1 MYMQINHIRSS
12 FLDYFKSNEHTV
24 VHSSPLVPNND
35 PTLMFT
41 NSGMV
46 QFKNVF
52 TGLENRG
59 YQRAVTSQK
68 CLRAGGKHNDLENVG
83 YTLRHHT
90 FFEMLGNFSF
100 GDYFKDEAIEYAWNY
115 ITSELGIN
123 KDKLYVTIYHD
134 DEQAYSAWKKI
145 TNFTDDKIIRI
156 STNDNFW
163 SMGETGPC
171 GPCSEIFYDHGE
183 NYQGN
188 PPSEADETHDRFVE
202 IWNLVFMQY
211 EQVDEKTRLNLPKPS
226 IDTGMGIERIAAVMQ
241 GTNDNYEID
250 LFKKLIG
257 HSIDITK
264 KNEKELISSHRVIA
278 DHLRS
283 SSFLI
288 ADGILPSNEGR
299 GYVLRRI
306 MRRAMRHIQLLD
318 YSDTMLSDLFTTLSN
333 EMSSAYP
340 ELRRAEN
347 LIKETLKYE
356 EIKFKDLLLRG
367 MKQLEEELKSHQG
380 SQTFPGSKAF
390 KLYDTYGFPLD
401 LTQDILRSKN
411 IEVDI
416 RGFNQSLEDQK
427 SRARSSWSGSGDKST
442 EKIWF
447 NLSNKIN
454 KTEFIG
460 YENNVSQAEVLSII
474 SNSVEVDQI
483 SKNQQGCIILNQ
495 SVFYAESG
503 GQIGDVGNIRC
514 GESNFKVTDTQKKEN
529 LIIHYG
535 MVSDGVFKIADVVE
549 LEIDINRRSSC
560 RSYHSATHILHQAL
574 RDTLGDHVTQ
584 KGSLVSY
591 DRLRFDFSHHKGLSE
606 DEIKNIEGIVNN
618 IINSNLNVETKLMK
632 SEDAINLGA
641 LALFGEKYDDE
652 VRVLSI
658 GANNSA
664 SYSLELCGGTHV
676 EKTSEIGNFKIISES
691 SAASGIRR
699 IEALRGNDLISYNET
714 KSKQIENDLEKN
726 KIIEDTKKIN
736 LEIIQKLSQSIQERI
751 KDGETL
757 IVETCNNLK
766 PKDLRSVVD
775 QCKSQFLKDGV
786 IVVGVINDEKI
797 SFLVGVTNE
806 LSNNL
811 SASEIAL
818 YAAKI
823 TNGRGG
829 GGRKDFAQ
837 SGGTYSEE
845 INIKET
851 LQKFLKENV
860 SS

>member
-1 MYMQINHIRSS
+1 MHMQINDIRSS

-52 TGLENRG
+52 TGLENRE
-59 YQRAVTSQK
+59 YQRATTSQK

-100 GDYFKDEAIEYAWNY
+100 GDYFKEEAIEYAWNY
-115 ITSELGIN
+115 ITGELGIN

-134 DEQAYSAWKKI
+134 DEQAFSAWKKI
-145 TNFTDDKIIRI
+145 TGFGDDKIIRI

-183 NYQGN
+183 NYHGN
-188 PPSEADETHDRFVE
+188 LPSEADETHDRFVE

-211 EQVDEKTRLNLPKPS
+211 EQVNENSRLSLPKPS
-226 IDTGMGIERIAAVMQ
+226 IDTGMGIERISAVMQ

-250 LFKKLIG
+250 LFKRLID

-264 KNEKELISSHRVIA
+264 KNEKELISSHRVIV

-288 ADGILPSNEGR
+288 ADGVLPSNEGR

-347 LIKETLKYE
+347 LIRETLKYE

-367 MKQLEEELKSHQG
+367 MKQLEEELKPHQDG
-380 SQTFPGSKAF
+380 QIFPGSKAF
-390 KLYDTYGFPLD
+390 RLYDTYGFPLD
-401 LTQDILRSKN
+401 LTQDILKSKN

-416 RGFNQSLEDQK
+416 KAFEQSLEDQK

-447 NLSNKIN
+447 NLSNKLN

-460 YENNVSQAEVLSII
+460 YENNISQAEVLSII
-474 SNSVEVDQI
+474 SNNVEVDQI
-483 SKNQQGCIILNQ
+483 SKDQKGCIILNQ
-495 SVFYAESG
+495 SVFYSESG
-503 GQIGDVGNIRC
+503 GQIGDAGNIRC

-535 MVSDGVFKIADVVE
+535 IVIDGVFKVADVVE
-549 LEIDINRRSSC
+549 LEIDVKRRSSC

-584 KGSLVSY
+584 KGSLVSF
-591 DRLRFDFSHHKGLSE
+591 DRLRFDFSHHKSLSE
-606 DEIKNIEGIVNN
+606 GEIKNIEGIVSH
-618 IINSNLNVETKLMK
+618 IINSNFNVETKLMK
-632 SEDAINLGA
+632 SEDAMNSGA

-658 GANNSA
+658 SDNNLE
-664 SYSLELCGGTHV
+664 SYSVELCGGTHV

-699 IEALRGNDLISYNET
+699 IEALRGNDLITYNKT
-714 KSKQIENDLEKN
+714 RSKKIENDLEKK
-726 KIIEDTKKIN
+726 KIIEDTQRIN
-736 LEIIQKLSQSIQERI
+736 LEIIKELNQNIQEKI

-757 IVETCNNLK
+757 IVETCNDLK
-766 PKDLRSVVD
+766 PKDLRSIVD

-786 IVVGVINDEKI
+786 IVVGVINDGKI

-823 TNGRGG
+823 TNGKGG

-837 SGGTYSEE
+837 SGGTYSQE
-845 INIKET
+845 IDIIET
-851 LQKFLKENV
+851 LQKFLRENV
-860 SS
+860 AG

>member
-1 MYMQINHIRSS
+1 MQINDIRSS

-59 YQRAVTSQK
+59 YQRAATSQK

-163 SMGETGPC
+163 SMGDTGPC

-250 LFKKLIG
+250 LFKKLIS

-380 SQTFPGSKAF
+380 NQTFPGSKAF

-535 MVSDGVFKIADVVE
+535 MVSDGIFKIADVVE

-606 DEIKNIEGIVNN
+606 DEIKNIEGIVKN

-736 LEIIQKLSQSIQERI
+736 LQIIQKLSQSIQERI
-751 KDGETL
+751 KEGETL

>member
-1 MYMQINHIRSS
+1 MQINDIRSS

-52 TGLENRG
+52 TGLENRD
-59 YQRAVTSQK
+59 YQRATTSQK

-145 TNFTDDKIIRI
+145 TNFADDKIIRI

-163 SMGETGPC
+163 SMGDIGPC

-250 LFKKLIG
+250 LFKKLID

-340 ELRRAEN
+340 ELQRAEN

-416 RGFNQSLEDQK
+416 KGFNQSLEDQK

-514 GESNFKVTDTQKKEN
+514 GDSNFKVTDTQKKEN

-535 MVSDGVFKIADVVE
+535 IVSDGVFKIADVVE
-549 LEIDINRRSSC
+549 LEIDVNRRSSC

-574 RDTLGDHVTQ
+574 RDKLGDHVSQ

-591 DRLRFDFSHHKGLSE
+591 DRLRFDFSHHKSLSE

-618 IINSNLNVETKLMK
+618 IINSNLNVETKIMK

-658 GANNSA
+658 GDNNSA

-714 KSKQIENDLEKN
+714 RSKQIENDLEKN

-736 LEIIQKLSQSIQERI
+736 LEIIQKLSQNIQERI

-766 PKDLRSVVD
+766 PKDLRSIVD
-775 QCKSQFLKDGV
+775 QCKSHFLKDGV

>member
-1 MYMQINHIRSS
+1 MQINDIRSS

-59 YQRAVTSQK
+59 YQRAATSQK
-68 CLRAGGKHNDLENVG
+68 CFRAGGKHNDLENVG

-163 SMGETGPC
+163 SMGDTGPC

-250 LFKKLIG
+250 LFKKLIS

-283 SSFLI
+283 ASFLI

-340 ELRRAEN
+340 ELQRAEN

-416 RGFNQSLEDQK
+416 KGFNQSLEDQK

-483 SKNQQGCIILNQ
+483 SKNQQGCMILNQ

-632 SEDAINLGA
+632 SEDAINFGA

-658 GANNSA
+658 GDNNLA

-714 KSKQIENDLEKN
+714 RSKQIENDLEKN
-726 KIIEDTKKIN
+726 KVIEDTKKIN
-736 LEIIQKLSQSIQERI
+736 LEIIKKLSQNIQERI

-786 IVVGVINDEKI
+786 VVVGVINDEKI

>member
-1 MYMQINHIRSS
+1 MQINDIRSS

-52 TGLENRG
+52 TGLENRE
-59 YQRAVTSQK
+59 YQRATTSQK

-115 ITSELGIN
+115 ITGELGIN

-145 TNFTDDKIIRI
+145 TNFADDKIIRI

-163 SMGETGPC
+163 SMGDTGPC

-250 LFKKLIG
+250 LFKKLID

-367 MKQLEEELKSHQG
+367 MKQLEEELKSHHD

-416 RGFNQSLEDQK
+416 KGFNQSLEDQK

-483 SKNQQGCIILNQ
+483 SKNQQGRIILNQ

-591 DRLRFDFSHHKGLSE
+591 DRLRFDFSHHKSLSE
-606 DEIKNIEGIVNN
+606 DEIKNIEGIVNS
-618 IINSNLNVETKLMK
+618 IINSNFNVETKLMK

-658 GANNSA
+658 GDNNSA

-714 KSKQIENDLEKN
+714 RSKQIENDLEKN
-726 KIIEDTKKIN
+726 KIIENTKKIN
-736 LEIIQKLSQSIQERI
+736 LEIIKKLSQNIQEKI

-766 PKDLRSVVD
+766 PKDLRSIVD
-775 QCKSQFLKDGV
+775 QCKSQFLNDGV

-797 SFLVGVTNE
+797 SFLVGVTNN

-851 LQKFLKENV
+851 LQKFLRENTA
-860 SS
+860 S

>member
-1 MYMQINHIRSS
+1 MQINHIRSS

-59 YQRAVTSQK
+59 YQRAATSQK

-145 TNFTDDKIIRI
+145 TNFADDKIIRI

-163 SMGETGPC
+163 SMGDIGPC

-188 PPSEADETHDRFVE
+188 LPSEADDTHDRFVE

-211 EQVDEKTRLNLPKPS
+211 EQVDKKTKLNLPKPS

-250 LFKKLIG
+250 LFKKLIS

-367 MKQLEEELKSHQG
+367 MKQLEEELKSHQS

-416 RGFNQSLEDQK
+416 KGFNQSLEDQK

-514 GESNFKVTDTQKKEN
+514 GDSNFKVTDTQKKEN

-535 MVSDGVFKIADVVE
+535 IVSDGVFKIADVVE
-549 LEIDINRRSSC
+549 LEIDVNRRSSC

-574 RDTLGDHVTQ
+574 RDKLGDHVTQ

-591 DRLRFDFSHHKGLSE
+591 DRLRFDFSHHKSLSE

-714 KSKQIENDLEKN
+714 RSTQIENDLEKN
-726 KIIEDTKKIN
+726 KIIEDTKEIN
-736 LEIIQKLSQSIQERI
+736 LEIIQKISQNIQERI

-837 SGGTYSEE
+837 SGGTYSKE

>member
-1 MYMQINHIRSS
+1 MQINDIRSS

-163 SMGETGPC
+163 SMGDTGPC

-250 LFKKLIG
+250 LFKKLIS

-340 ELRRAEN
+340 ELQRAEN

-416 RGFNQSLEDQK
+416 KGFNQSLEDQK

-714 KSKQIENDLEKN
+714 RSKQIENDLEKN

>member
-1 MYMQINHIRSS
+1 MQINDIRSS

-52 TGLENRG
+52 TGLENRE
-59 YQRAVTSQK
+59 YQRATTSQK

-115 ITSELGIN
+115 ITGELGIN

-145 TNFTDDKIIRI
+145 TSFGDDKIIRI

-163 SMGETGPC
+163 SMGDTGPC

-183 NYQGN
+183 NYHGN

-211 EQVDEKTRLNLPKPS
+211 EQVDKNNRLSLPKPS
-226 IDTGMGIERIAAVMQ
+226 IDTGMGIERISAVMQ

-250 LFKKLIG
+250 LFKKLID
-257 HSIDITK
+257 HSIEITK
-264 KNEKELISSHRVIA
+264 KNNKELISSHRVIA

-288 ADGILPSNEGR
+288 ADGVLPSNEGR

-306 MRRAMRHIQLLD
+306 MRRAMRHIQLLGYND
-318 YSDTMLSDLFTTLSN
+318 AMLSDLFTTLSN

-347 LIKETLKYE
+347 LIRETLNYE

-367 MKQLEEELKSHQG
+367 MKQLEEELKPHQDG
-380 SQTFPGSKAF
+380 QIFSGSKAF

-416 RGFNQSLEDQK
+416 KGFEQSLEDQK
-427 SRARSSWSGSGDKST
+427 TRARSSWSGSGDKST

-447 NLSNKIN
+447 NLSNKLN

-474 SNSVEVDQI
+474 SNGTEVDQI
-483 SKNQQGCIILNQ
+483 SKDQQGYIILNQ

-503 GQIGDVGNIRC
+503 GQIGDIGYIRC
-514 GESNFKVTDTQKKEN
+514 GESNFKVTNTQKKEN
-529 LIIHYG
+529 LIIHDG
-535 MVSDGVFKIADVVE
+535 IVSDGVFKIADVVE

-574 RDTLGDHVTQ
+574 RDTLGDHVSQ

-591 DRLRFDFSHHKGLSE
+591 DRLRFDFSHHKSLSE
-606 DEIKNIEGIVNN
+606 GEIKNIEGIVNN
-618 IINSNLNVETKLMK
+618 IINSNFNVETKLMK
-632 SEDAINLGA
+632 SEDAINSGA

-658 GANNSA
+658 GDKNSS
-664 SYSLELCGGTHV
+664 SYSVELCGGTHV
-676 EKTSEIGNFKIISES
+676 EKTSEIESFKIISES

-699 IEALRGNDLISYNET
+699 IEALRGNDLIIYNET
-714 KSKQIENDLEKN
+714 RSKQIESDLEKK
-726 KIIEDTKKIN
+726 KITEDTKKNN
-736 LEIIQKLSQSIQERI
+736 LEKIKKLSQNIQEKI

-757 IVETCNNLK
+757 VVETCNNLK
-766 PKDLRSVVD
+766 AKDLRSIVD
-775 QCKSQFLKDGV
+775 QCKSQFLKNGV
-786 IVVGVINDEKI
+786 IIVGAINDGKI
-797 SFLVGVTNE
+797 SFLVGVTDE
-806 LSNNL
+806 LSNYL
-811 SASEIAL
+811 SASDIAL

-823 TNGRGG
+823 TNGKGG

-845 INIKET
+845 INIKES
-851 LQKFLKENV
+851 LQKFLKENIPN
-860 SS
+860 

>member
-1 MYMQINHIRSS
+1 MQINDIRSS

-52 TGLENRG
+52 TGLENRN
-59 YQRAVTSQK
+59 YQRATTSQK

-115 ITSELGIN
+115 ITGEMGIN

-134 DEQAYSAWKKI
+134 DEKAYSAWKKI

-163 SMGETGPC
+163 SMGDTGPC

-250 LFKKLIG
+250 LFKKLIS

-340 ELRRAEN
+340 ELQRAEN

-416 RGFNQSLEDQK
+416 KGFNQSLEDQK

-618 IINSNLNVETKLMK
+618 IINSNLNVETKIMK

-658 GANNSA
+658 GDNNSA

-714 KSKQIENDLEKN
+714 RSKQIENDLEKN

-736 LEIIQKLSQSIQERI
+736 LEIIQKLSQNIQERI

-766 PKDLRSVVD
+766 PKDLRSIVD

>member
-1 MYMQINHIRSS
+1 MQINDIRSS

-52 TGLENRG
+52 TGLENRE
-59 YQRAVTSQK
+59 YQRATTSQK

-100 GDYFKDEAIEYAWNY
+100 GDYFKEEAIEYAWNY
-115 ITSELGIN
+115 ITGELGIN

-134 DEQAYSAWKKI
+134 DEQAFSAWKKI
-145 TNFTDDKIIRI
+145 TSFGDDKIIRI

-183 NYQGN
+183 NYHGN
-188 PPSEADETHDRFVE
+188 LPSEADETHDRFVE

-211 EQVDEKTRLNLPKPS
+211 EQVNENSRLSLPKPS
-226 IDTGMGIERIAAVMQ
+226 IDTGMGIERISAVMQ

-250 LFKKLIG
+250 LFKKLID

-264 KNEKELISSHRVIA
+264 KNEKELISSHRVIV

-340 ELRRAEN
+340 ELQRAEN

-367 MKQLEEELKSHQG
+367 MKQLEEELKSHHD

-416 RGFNQSLEDQK
+416 KGFNQSLEDQK

-447 NLSNKIN
+447 NLSNKNN

-474 SNSVEVDQI
+474 CNSVEVDKI

-549 LEIDINRRSSC
+549 LEIDVNRRSSC

-618 IINSNLNVETKLMK
+618 IINSNLNVETKIMK

-658 GANNSA
+658 GDNNSA

-714 KSKQIENDLEKN
+714 RSKQIENDLEKN

-736 LEIIQKLSQSIQERI
+736 LEIIKKLSQNIQERI

-757 IVETCNNLK
+757 IIEMCNNLK
-766 PKDLRSVVD
+766 PKDLRSIVD
-775 QCKSQFLKDGV
+775 QCKSHFSKDGV

-851 LQKFLKENV
+851 LHKFLKENV

>member
-1 MYMQINHIRSS
+1 MQINHIRSS

-52 TGLENRG
+52 TGLENRD
-59 YQRAVTSQK
+59 YQRATTSQK

-163 SMGETGPC
+163 SMGDTGPC

-416 RGFNQSLEDQK
+416 KGFNQSLEDQK

-514 GESNFKVTDTQKKEN
+514 GDSNFKVTDTQKKEN

-535 MVSDGVFKIADVVE
+535 IVSDGVFKIADVVE
-549 LEIDINRRSSC
+549 LEIDVNRRSSC

-574 RDTLGDHVTQ
+574 RDKLGDHVTQ

-591 DRLRFDFSHHKGLSE
+591 DRLRFDFSHHKSLSE

-618 IINSNLNVETKLMK
+618 IINSNLNVETKIMK

-658 GANNSA
+658 GDNNSA

-714 KSKQIENDLEKN
+714 RSKQIENDLEKN

-736 LEIIQKLSQSIQERI
+736 LEIIQKLSQNIQERI

-766 PKDLRSVVD
+766 PKDLRSIVD
-775 QCKSQFLKDGV
+775 QCKSHFSKDGV

-837 SGGTYSEE
+837 SGGTYSKE

>member
-1 MYMQINHIRSS
+1 MQINHIRSS

-59 YQRAVTSQK
+59 YQRAATSQK

-163 SMGETGPC
+163 SMGDTGPC

-211 EQVDEKTRLNLPKPS
+211 EQVDVKTRLNLPKPS

-549 LEIDINRRSSC
+549 LEIDVNRRSSC

-574 RDTLGDHVTQ
+574 RDKLGDHVTQ

-658 GANNSA
+658 GDNNSA

-714 KSKQIENDLEKN
+714 RSKQIENDLEKN

-736 LEIIQKLSQSIQERI
+736 LEIIQKLSQNIQERI

-837 SGGTYSEE
+837 SGGTYSKE

>member
-1 MYMQINHIRSS
+1 MQINHIRSS

-163 SMGETGPC
+163 SMGDTGPC

-211 EQVDEKTRLNLPKPS
+211 EQVDVKTRLNLPKPS

-250 LFKKLIG
+250 LFKKLIS

-264 KNEKELISSHRVIA
+264 KNEEELISSHRVIA

-714 KSKQIENDLEKN
+714 RSKQIENDLEKN

-736 LEIIQKLSQSIQERI
+736 LEIIQKLSQNIQERI

-766 PKDLRSVVD
+766 PKDLRSIVD

>member
-1 MYMQINHIRSS
+1 
-12 FLDYFKSNEHTV
+12 
-24 VHSSPLVPNND
+24 
-35 PTLMFT
+35 
-41 NSGMV
+41 
-46 QFKNVF
+46 
-52 TGLENRG
+52 
-59 YQRAVTSQK
+59 
-68 CLRAGGKHNDLENVG
+68 
-83 YTLRHHT
+83 
-90 FFEMLGNFSF
+90 
-100 GDYFKDEAIEYAWNY
+100 
-115 ITSELGIN
+115 
-123 KDKLYVTIYHD
+123 
-134 DEQAYSAWKKI
+134 
-145 TNFTDDKIIRI
+145 
-156 STNDNFW
+156 
-163 SMGETGPC
+163 
-171 GPCSEIFYDHGE
+171 
-183 NYQGN
+183 
-188 PPSEADETHDRFVE
+188 
-202 IWNLVFMQY
+202 
-211 EQVDEKTRLNLPKPS
+211 
-226 IDTGMGIERIAAVMQ
+226 
-241 GTNDNYEID
+241 
-250 LFKKLIG
+250 
-257 HSIDITK
+257 
-264 KNEKELISSHRVIA
+264 
-278 DHLRS
+278 
-283 SSFLI
+283 
-288 ADGILPSNEGR
+288 
-299 GYVLRRI
+299 
-306 MRRAMRHIQLLD
+306 
-318 YSDTMLSDLFTTLSN
+318 
-333 EMSSAYP
+333 
-340 ELRRAEN
+340 
-347 LIKETLKYE
+347 
-356 EIKFKDLLLRG
+356 
-367 MKQLEEELKSHQG
+367 
-380 SQTFPGSKAF
+380 
-390 KLYDTYGFPLD
+390 
-401 LTQDILRSKN
+401 
-411 IEVDI
+411 
-416 RGFNQSLEDQK
+416 
-427 SRARSSWSGSGDKST
+427 
-442 EKIWF
+442 
-447 NLSNKIN
+447 
-454 KTEFIG
+454 
-460 YENNVSQAEVLSII
+460 
-474 SNSVEVDQI
+474 
-483 SKNQQGCIILNQ
+483 
-495 SVFYAESG
+495 
-503 GQIGDVGNIRC
+503 
-514 GESNFKVTDTQKKEN
+514 
-529 LIIHYG
+529 

-549 LEIDINRRSSC
+549 LEIDVNRRSSC

-658 GANNSA
+658 GDNNSA

-714 KSKQIENDLEKN
+714 RSKQIENDLEKN

-736 LEIIQKLSQSIQERI
+736 LQIIQKLSQSIQERI
-751 KDGETL
+751 KEGETL

>member
-1 MYMQINHIRSS
+1 MQINDIRSS

-59 YQRAVTSQK
+59 YQRAATSQK

-163 SMGETGPC
+163 SMGDTGPC

-250 LFKKLIG
+250 LFKKLIS

-340 ELRRAEN
+340 ELQRAEN

-574 RDTLGDHVTQ
+574 RDTLGNHVTQ

-714 KSKQIENDLEKN
+714 RSKQIENDLEKN

-766 PKDLRSVVD
+766 PKDLRSIVD

>member
-1 MYMQINHIRSS
+1 MQINDIRSS

-52 TGLENRG
+52 TGLENRE
-59 YQRAVTSQK
+59 YQRATTSQK

-115 ITSELGIN
+115 ITGELGIN

-134 DEQAYSAWKKI
+134 DEQAYFAWKKI

-163 SMGETGPC
+163 SMGDTGPC

-183 NYQGN
+183 NYQGK
-188 PPSEADETHDRFVE
+188 PPSEADETQDRFVE

-250 LFKKLIG
+250 LFKKLID

-340 ELRRAEN
+340 ELQRAEN

-367 MKQLEEELKSHQG
+367 MKQLEEELKPHQG

-416 RGFNQSLEDQK
+416 KGFNQSLEDQK
-427 SRARSSWSGSGDKST
+427 NRARSSWSGSGDKST

-460 YENNVSQAEVLSII
+460 YENNISQAEVLSII
-474 SNSVEVDQI
+474 SDSVEVDQI
-483 SKNQQGCIILNQ
+483 SKNQQGRIILNQ

-549 LEIDINRRSSC
+549 LEIDVNRRSSC

-618 IINSNLNVETKLMK
+618 IINSNLNVETKIMK

-658 GANNSA
+658 GDNNSA

-726 KIIEDTKKIN
+726 KIIEDAKKIN
-736 LEIIQKLSQSIQERI
+736 LEIIKKLSQNIQERI
-751 KDGETL
+751 KYGETL

-766 PKDLRSVVD
+766 PKDLRSIVD
-775 QCKSQFLKDGV
+775 QCKSQFLNDGV

-797 SFLVGVTNE
+797 SFLVGVTNK

>member
-1 MYMQINHIRSS
+1 
-12 FLDYFKSNEHTV
+12 
-24 VHSSPLVPNND
+24 
-35 PTLMFT
+35 
-41 NSGMV
+41 
-46 QFKNVF
+46 
-52 TGLENRG
+52 
-59 YQRAVTSQK
+59 
-68 CLRAGGKHNDLENVG
+68 
-83 YTLRHHT
+83 
-90 FFEMLGNFSF
+90 
-100 GDYFKDEAIEYAWNY
+100 
-115 ITSELGIN
+115 
-123 KDKLYVTIYHD
+123 
-134 DEQAYSAWKKI
+134 
-145 TNFTDDKIIRI
+145 
-156 STNDNFW
+156 
-163 SMGETGPC
+163 
-171 GPCSEIFYDHGE
+171 
-183 NYQGN
+183 
-188 PPSEADETHDRFVE
+188 
-202 IWNLVFMQY
+202 
-211 EQVDEKTRLNLPKPS
+211 
-226 IDTGMGIERIAAVMQ
+226 
-241 GTNDNYEID
+241 
-250 LFKKLIG
+250 
-257 HSIDITK
+257 
-264 KNEKELISSHRVIA
+264 
-278 DHLRS
+278 
-283 SSFLI
+283 
-288 ADGILPSNEGR
+288 
-299 GYVLRRI
+299 

-514 GESNFKVTDTQKKEN
+514 GDSNFKVTDTQKKEN

-535 MVSDGVFKIADVVE
+535 IVSDGVFKIADVVE
-549 LEIDINRRSSC
+549 LEIDVNRRSSC

-574 RDTLGDHVTQ
+574 RDKLGDHVTQ

-714 KSKQIENDLEKN
+714 RSKQIENDLEKN

-837 SGGTYSEE
+837 SGGTYSKE

>member
-1 MYMQINHIRSS
+1 MQINHIRSS

-52 TGLENRG
+52 TGLENRD
-59 YQRAVTSQK
+59 YQRATTSQK

-163 SMGETGPC
+163 SMGDTGPC

-416 RGFNQSLEDQK
+416 KGFNQSLEDQK

-514 GESNFKVTDTQKKEN
+514 GDSNFKVTDTQKKEN

-535 MVSDGVFKIADVVE
+535 IVSDGVFKIADVVE
-549 LEIDINRRSSC
+549 LEIDVNRRSSC

-574 RDTLGDHVTQ
+574 RDKLGDHVTQ

-618 IINSNLNVETKLMK
+618 IINSNLNVETKIMK

-658 GANNSA
+658 GDNNSA

-714 KSKQIENDLEKN
+714 RSKQIENDLEKN

-736 LEIIQKLSQSIQERI
+736 LEIIQKLSQNIQERI

-766 PKDLRSVVD
+766 PKDLRSIVD
-775 QCKSQFLKDGV
+775 QCKSHFSKDGV

-837 SGGTYSEE
+837 SGGTYSKE

>member
-1 MYMQINHIRSS
+1 MYMQINDIRSS

-59 YQRAVTSQK
+59 YQRAATSQK

-163 SMGETGPC
+163 SMGDTGPC

-211 EQVDEKTRLNLPKPS
+211 EQVDVKTRLNLPKPS

-574 RDTLGDHVTQ
+574 RDTLGNHVTQ

-618 IINSNLNVETKLMK
+618 IINSNLNVDTKLMK

-714 KSKQIENDLEKN
+714 RSKQIENDLEKN

>member
-1 MYMQINHIRSS
+1 MQINDIRSS
-12 FLDYFKSNEHTV
+12 FLGYFKSNEHTV

-163 SMGETGPC
+163 SMGDTGPC

-211 EQVDEKTRLNLPKPS
+211 EQVDVKTRLNLPKPS

-250 LFKKLIG
+250 LFKKLIS

-535 MVSDGVFKIADVVE
+535 IVSDGVFKIADVVE

-574 RDTLGDHVTQ
+574 RDTLGNHVTQ

-618 IINSNLNVETKLMK
+618 IINSNLNVETKIMK

-714 KSKQIENDLEKN
+714 RSKQIENDLEKN

-736 LEIIQKLSQSIQERI
+736 LEIIQKLSQNIQERI

-766 PKDLRSVVD
+766 PKDLRSILD

>member
-1 MYMQINHIRSS
+1 MQINDIRSS

-59 YQRAVTSQK
+59 YQRAATSQK

-163 SMGETGPC
+163 SMGDTGPC

-250 LFKKLIG
+250 LFKKLID

-714 KSKQIENDLEKN
+714 RSKQIENDLEKN

>member
-1 MYMQINHIRSS
+1 MQINDIRSS

-52 TGLENRG
+52 TGLENRE
-59 YQRAVTSQK
+59 YQRATTSQK
-68 CLRAGGKHNDLENVG
+68 CLREWGKHNDIENVG

-100 GDYFKDEAIEYAWNY
+100 GDYFKEEAIEYAWNY
-115 ITSELGIN
+115 ITGELGIN

-134 DEQAYSAWKKI
+134 DEQAFSAWKKI
-145 TNFTDDKIIRI
+145 TGFGDDKIIRI

-183 NYQGN
+183 NYHGN
-188 PPSEADETHDRFVE
+188 LPSEADETHDRFVE

-211 EQVDEKTRLNLPKPS
+211 EQVNENSRLSLPKPS
-226 IDTGMGIERIAAVMQ
+226 IDTGMGIERISAVMQ

-250 LFKKLIG
+250 LFKKLID

-264 KNEKELISSHRVIA
+264 KNEKELISSHRVIV

-288 ADGILPSNEGR
+288 ADGVLPSNEGR

-347 LIKETLKYE
+347 LIRETLKYE

-367 MKQLEEELKSHQG
+367 MKQLEEELKPHQDG
-380 SQTFPGSKAF
+380 QIFPGSKAF
-390 KLYDTYGFPLD
+390 RLYDTYGFPLD
-401 LTQDILRSKN
+401 LTQDILKSKN

-416 RGFNQSLEDQK
+416 KAFEQSLEDQK

-447 NLSNKIN
+447 NLSNKLN

-460 YENNVSQAEVLSII
+460 YENNISQAEVLSII
-474 SNSVEVDQI
+474 SNNVEVDQI
-483 SKNQQGCIILNQ
+483 SKDQKGCIILNQ
-495 SVFYAESG
+495 SVFYSESG

-535 MVSDGVFKIADVVE
+535 IVIDGVFKVDDVVE
-549 LEIDINRRSSC
+549 LEIDVKRRSSC

-584 KGSLVSY
+584 KGSLVSF
-591 DRLRFDFSHHKGLSE
+591 DRLRFDFSHHKSLSE
-606 DEIKNIEGIVNN
+606 GEIKNIEGIVSH
-618 IINSNLNVETKLMK
+618 IINSNFNVETKLMK
-632 SEDAINLGA
+632 SEDAMNSGA

-658 GANNSA
+658 SDNNSE
-664 SYSLELCGGTHV
+664 SYSVELCGGTHV

-699 IEALRGNDLISYNET
+699 IEALRGNDLISYNKT
-714 KSKQIENDLEKN
+714 RSKQIENDLEKK
-726 KIIEDTKKIN
+726 KIIEDTQKIN
-736 LEIIQKLSQSIQERI
+736 LEIIKELNQNIQEKI

-757 IVETCNNLK
+757 IVETCNDLK
-766 PKDLRSVVD
+766 PKDLRSIVD
-775 QCKSQFLKDGV
+775 QCKSKFLKDGV

-823 TNGRGG
+823 TNGKGG

-837 SGGTYSEE
+837 SGGTYSQE
-845 INIKET
+845 INIIET
-851 LQKFLKENV
+851 LQKFLRENV
-860 SS
+860 AG